1 MSGTNYLRY
10 DKNKVTLSLEV
21 LLFREREWII
31 AYCPALDLSAYGR
44 DADHA
49 RRDFEEVLKMTLD
62 YMIKKRTLAADL
74 RAHGWKVRK
83 NRAVMPPT
91 DDEMRESEQ
100 VKEILSGREYQ
111 SYRKEVNIPV
121 MA

>member
-1 MSGTNYLRY
+1 MNSTNYIHH
-10 DKNKVTLSLEV
+10 DKDGVNLSLEV
-21 LLFREREWII
+21 LLFREREYII
-31 AYCPALDLSAYGR
+31 AYCPALDLAGYGR

-49 RRDFEEVLKMTLD
+49 RRDFEEVLEMTLD

-83 NRAVMPPT
+83 NRAVMPLT
-91 DDEMRESEQ
+91 DDEMRESDL
-100 VKEILSGREYQ
+100 VKEILGGKEYQ
-111 SYRKEVNIPV
+111 SYRKELNIPA